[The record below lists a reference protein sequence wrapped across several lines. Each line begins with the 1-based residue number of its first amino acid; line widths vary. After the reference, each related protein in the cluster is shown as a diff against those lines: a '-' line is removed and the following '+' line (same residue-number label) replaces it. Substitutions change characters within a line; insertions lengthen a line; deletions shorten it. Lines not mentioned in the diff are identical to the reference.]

1 MKDKAI
7 SKKIDIA
14 KVLTEIYH
22 HNGDVGGALNDDSM
36 KNISFDF
43 KDIRKM
49 VDESMADKEKTK
61 TIELNKK

>member
-1 MKDKAI
+1 M
-7 SKKIDIA
+7 
-14 KVLTEIYH
+14 VMLE
-22 HNGDVGGALNDDSM
+22 ALNDDSM

-61 TIELNKK
+61 TIELKKK